1 MNRSLFNRIAWLQAI
16 TMLVLALPVAGA
28 GMYVWRAHH
37 LSQQR
42 LADLEPRYARLAGLL
57 ERKAELEVMGTQANQ
72 QLARLAYPVTL
83 DVTQAGN
90 DAQQRIRTLFA
101 DSKLDIISIQV
112 LTPVKE
118 ASNFDRI
125 PINLRVEGDLAGLQN
140 ALALLSNQSPLVL
153 VDTLTV
159 QTIGAVKPSSIQRL
173 GAQFNFF
180 VLRVRS

>member
-1 MNRSLFNRIAWLQAI
+1 MNRSLFNRIVWLQAI
-16 TMLVLALPVAGA
+16 TVIALLLPVAGA
-28 GMYVWRAHH
+28 GAYVWREHR
-37 LSQQR
+37 LTQQR
-42 LADLEPRYARLAGLL
+42 LVDLEPRYARLAGLL
-57 ERKAELEVMGTQANQ
+57 ERKAELEVMGTHANQ

-140 ALALLSNQSPLVL
+140 ALALLSSQSPLVL
-153 VDTLTV
+153 VDTLSV
-159 QTIGAVKPSSIQRL
+159 QTIGAVKPTSIQRL
-173 GAQFNFF
+173 GGQFNFF